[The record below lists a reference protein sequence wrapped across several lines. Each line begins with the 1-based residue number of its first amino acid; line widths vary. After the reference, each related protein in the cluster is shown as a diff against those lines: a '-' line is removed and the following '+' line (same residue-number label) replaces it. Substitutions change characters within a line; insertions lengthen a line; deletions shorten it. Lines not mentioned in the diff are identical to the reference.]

1 MKLSAIEQ
9 AKSDEIKQN
18 LTHLIGERIYD
29 GWTFIGANIIASKE
43 AKYYNF
49 PNLALNI
56 TLSHDLYSGGGE
68 NSEVGM
74 VRNVLDAIMVGYSLE
89 EAQERRNEIE
99 DELQEGYV
107 ADGITPLYNLRDMR
121 YVINADRYNY
131 TD

>member
-1 MKLSAIEQ
+1 MKLSALEQ
-9 AKSDEIKQN
+9 AKVEDIKHN
-18 LTHLIGERIYD
+18 LTHLIGERISD
-29 GWTFIGANIIASKE
+29 GWTFIGVDVIESKE
-43 AKYYNF
+43 AKYFNF
-49 PNLALNI
+49 PNLALNV

-99 DELQEGYV
+99 EELQEGYV
-107 ADGITPLYNLRDMR
+107 ADGITPLYNLRDMP
-121 YVINADRYNY
+121 YVINANRYDY